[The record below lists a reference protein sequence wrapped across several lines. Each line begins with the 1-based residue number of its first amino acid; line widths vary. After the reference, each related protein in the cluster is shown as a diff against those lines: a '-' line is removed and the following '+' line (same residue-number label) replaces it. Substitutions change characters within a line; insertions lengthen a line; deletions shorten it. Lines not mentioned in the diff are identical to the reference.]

1 MKQDYLERMWYFLQ
15 EVFIVD
21 EIEKVVKDWQ
31 ALLKDAHACDPNYP
45 AGATSFSS
53 FKPSLGPRPLRFLL
67 TPRLDAPLTQGRGFF
82 RTPARTRPSQC
93 CGRWRSS
100 PC

>member
-53 FKPSLGPRPLRFLL
+53 FKPSLGPRPLRCF
-67 TPRLDAPLTQGRGFF
+67 
-82 RTPARTRPSQC
+82 C
-93 CGRWRSS
+93 
-100 PC
+100 

>member
-1 MKQDYLERMWYFLQ
+1 MQ

-53 FKPSLGPRPLRFLL
+53 IKPSLGRVRYVF
-67 TPRLDAPLTQGRGFF
+67 
-82 RTPARTRPSQC
+82 C
-93 CGRWRSS
+93 
-100 PC
+100 

>member
-53 FKPSLGPRPLRFLL
+53 IKPSLGRVRYVF
-67 TPRLDAPLTQGRGFF
+67 
-82 RTPARTRPSQC
+82 C
-93 CGRWRSS
+93 
-100 PC
+100 